1 MGWHRESYDWSFRT
15 WEESCLESE
24 SETDVEESINA
35 IDEMKFAS
43 TGDGGDNK
51 DNDEEILKSN
61 LTVKDINST
70 KPPIEVFNSE
80 YPPNK
85 WKLVTVI

>member
-1 MGWHRESYDWSFRT
+1 
-15 WEESCLESE
+15 
-24 SETDVEESINA
+24 
-35 IDEMKFAS
+35 MKFAS
-43 TGDGGDNK
+43 MITFTDQKTGNGGDNK
-51 DNDEEILKSN
+51 DNDEEVLKSY

-80 YPPNK
+80 YPPIK

>member
-1 MGWHRESYDWSFRT
+1 MIGVSEPEKS
-15 WEESCLESE
+15 LALGSE
-24 SETDVEESINA
+24 SEIDIEESMNA

-43 TGDGGDNK
+43 MITSTGDGGNNK

-70 KPPIEVFNSE
+70 KQ
-80 YPPNK
+80 
-85 WKLVTVI
+85 

>member
-1 MGWHRESYDWSFRT
+1 MSQKQILKS
-15 WEESCLESE
+15 L
-24 SETDVEESINA
+24 INA
-35 IDEMKFAS
+35 IDEMKFASMITS

-70 KPPIEVFNSE
+70 KQ
-80 YPPNK
+80 
-85 WKLVTVI
+85 

>member
-1 MGWHRESYDWSFRT
+1 MIGVSEPEKS
-15 WEESCLESE
+15 LALGSE
-24 SETDVEESINA
+24 SETDIEESMNA

-43 TGDGGDNK
+43 MITSTDQKTGNGGDNK

-61 LTVKDINST
+61 ITVKDINST

-85 WKLVTVI
+85 

>member
-1 MGWHRESYDWSFRT
+1 MIGVSEPEKSLA
-15 WEESCLESE
+15 WEVSQKQILKSL
-24 SETDVEESINA
+24 INA
-35 IDEMKFAS
+35 IDEMKFASMITS

-85 WKLVTVI
+85 